1 MIISILANSVCLSL
15 YDYSDPDNKL
25 TRNHL
30 LGIFDMVFTGIYTFE
45 ASMKTLAFGFVVHQ
59 KSYLRDPWN
68 ALDFFSL
75 VFSYINM
82 LPGVPNFKAIRIFR
96 VIKPLRS
103 INSMPTM
110 KKLFNTLLMSIP
122 HIGQVVLFL
131 IFIYGIFAT
140 IGNQLFKGDLYHRCR
155 LTQKPLNAIPGKM
168 IMNWPAD
175 PN

>member
-1 MIISILANSVCLSL
+1 
-15 YDYSDPDNKL
+15 
-25 TRNHL
+25 
-30 LGIFDMVFTGIYTFE
+30 
-45 ASMKTLAFGFVVHQ
+45 
-59 KSYLRDPWN
+59 
-68 ALDFFSL
+68 
-75 VFSYINM
+75 
-82 LPGVPNFKAIRIFR
+82 
-96 VIKPLRS
+96 
-103 INSMPTM
+103 MPTM